1 MNMENSKTNE
11 PDKFIFNFSQ
21 ILDLTISNKNIA
33 LQNLSICYRWINMRK
48 QYKNHKLKK
57 IAQTWNDEFELS
69 DRSYH

>member
-1 MNMENSKTNE
+1 MRLNNYWWNISMEKILMNMENSKTNE

-48 QYKNHKLKK
+48 
-57 IAQTWNDEFELS
+57 
-69 DRSYH
+69 